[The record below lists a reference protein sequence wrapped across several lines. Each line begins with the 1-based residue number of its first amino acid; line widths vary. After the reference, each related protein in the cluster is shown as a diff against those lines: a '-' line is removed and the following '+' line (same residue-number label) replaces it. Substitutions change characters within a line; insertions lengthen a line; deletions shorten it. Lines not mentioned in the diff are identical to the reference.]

1 MNVNT
6 EYAEIVLRIE
16 NLRKMRN
23 DFAEETEQMA
33 SYTEEDAGPTLYPLI
48 QLYLRV
54 ARNQISEM
62 DSEIKKAEE
71 MLKASL
77 ELKDL
82 AEKLSAETGID
93 LDV

>member
-1 MNVNT
+1 MDVNT
-6 EYAEIVLRIE
+6 SYAEIVLRIE

-77 ELKDL
+77 ELNDL

-93 LDV
+93 FDV

>member
-1 MNVNT
+1 MDVNT
-6 EYAEIVLRIE
+6 SYAEIVLRIE

-62 DSEIKKAEE
+62 DSEIMKAEA

-77 ELKDL
+77 DLRDL
-82 AEKLSAETGID
+82 AEKLSAEAGID
-93 LDV
+93 FEE

>member
-1 MNVNT
+1 MDVNT
-6 EYAEIVLRIE
+6 SYAEIVLRIE

-62 DSEIKKAEE
+62 DSEIKNAEE

-77 ELKDL
+77 ELNDL

-93 LDV
+93 FDV